1 MTLSTTQLY
10 PLWLDLLRIAYY
22 FCSRLRRHPAG
33 DGHLA
38 HGARGGHAH
47 ARTGGAAA
55 AADGVAAREAHLVRV
70 RVRVLDRVRVKLGLV
85 RVRARPLPKQT
96 AWPHAKRTSRS
107 ASQHTM
113 HVRSLS
119 YCAVSAC
126 AGAAVASPAAA
137 AAAGRYPA
145 GAPSS
150 EP

>member
-10 PLWLDLLRIAYY
+10 PLWLDLLLIAYY

-85 RVRARPLPKQT
+85 RVRARP
-96 AWPHAKRTSRS
+96 
-107 ASQHTM
+107 
-113 HVRSLS
+113 
-119 YCAVSAC
+119 
-126 AGAAVASPAAA
+126 
-137 AAAGRYPA
+137 
-145 GAPSS
+145 
-150 EP
+150 